1 MTATVAIRGENY
13 PIESASD
20 LLIASASAALEQGLT
35 KSSAISTFA
44 YFLKSCCPSIPDQYC
59 RILGF
64 SPQSEPIFAMSLD
77 SDEVVSLHA
86 AIVVEFLKNR
96 INRLDALKGENT
108 DTDKKIVAKIA
119 TIKEAILSIEGGIK
133 RITIDA
139 LVETLDVG
147 VGQNNPHQTTVMPA
161 NTAIDNTVALREQIK
176 MLEGQLQAVEKTKVV

>member
-1 MTATVAIRGENY
+1 MTATVTIRGENY
-13 PIESASD
+13 SIESVSD
-20 LLIASASAALEQGLT
+20 LLIASASTALEQGLT

-44 YFLKSCCPSIPDQYC
+44 YFLKSCCPSIPDHYC

-77 SDEVVSLHA
+77 SDEIVSLHA

-96 INRLDALKGENT
+96 INRLDSLKGENVE
-108 DTDKKIVAKIA
+108 TDKKIINKIA
-119 TIKEAILSIEGGIK
+119 TIKEAIFSIEGGIK

-147 VGQNNPHQTTVMPA
+147 VGTNVSPTTVMPA
-161 NTAIDNTVALREQIK
+161 NTAIDNTIELREQIK
-176 MLEGQLQAVEKTKVV
+176 MLEGQLKAVEKSKVA